1 VIEEK
6 LDRIRAFYRK
16 YYDVLPNR
24 AQDDIRAE
32 LNADEHLLENVDH
45 LLERALSYNQDTGE
59 CVYETLQYLS
69 KKHKENREGRLNSEA
84 KPDFCNIKVGKSPK

>member
-1 VIEEK
+1 MPCQIFKGAKEGFC
-6 LDRIRAFYRK
+6 LR
-16 YYDVLPNR
+16 
-24 AQDDIRAE
+24 
-32 LNADEHLLENVDH
+32 ENC
-45 LLERALSYNQDTGE
+45 RYYNQDTGE